1 MAVELAGNVYPI
13 VVNARRNKETLG
25 PFASPSAL
33 AVLRLTASSN
43 LTGCSNGRS
52 HCWDYR
58 RVASYALNGNGQPKC
73 FSRKL
78 RLPTSQASQ
87 HGRNGRMLPGENRRA
102 INAEVVLENRRM

>member
-43 LTGCSNGRS
+43 LTGWSKWRS
-52 HCWDYR
+52 LR
-58 RVASYALNGNGQPKC
+58 RAGQRHSRDKEMIGLPIEFERSADVNSKSGADC
-73 FSRKL
+73 FKI
-78 RLPTSQASQ
+78 
-87 HGRNGRMLPGENRRA
+87 LPGA
-102 INAEVVLENRRM
+102 SDPGVDHPQI